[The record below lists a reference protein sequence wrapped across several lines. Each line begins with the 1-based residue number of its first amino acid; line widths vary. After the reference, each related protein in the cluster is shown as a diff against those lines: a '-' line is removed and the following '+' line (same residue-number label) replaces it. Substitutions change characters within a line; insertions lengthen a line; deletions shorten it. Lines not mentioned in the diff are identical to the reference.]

1 MKQYTVAI
9 VGALKKKGL
18 FSLSRKFDSR
28 FYQAKHNQLP
38 ITVMWIETN
47 ALGKPLC
54 YPCVIQE
61 GEEIMA
67 FRTAMRAQNKALLQR
82 WGQVISPGNK
92 EEFLIEEM
100 EEEAFR
106 DQYDQAKYEVDKREG
121 MLLPGE
127 EEWTDE
133 ELLADEELAA
143 LDEEEGEEMPEDTPS
158 DHRPYRTQRRK
169 SADTGAKQ
177 KSIEG
182 RTWLGTAMSGLFCC
196 GKKGAIG
203 QMDGAAEQNHTRWQ
217 REDCTA
223 NRSGQHRENS
233 IY

>member
-9 VGALKKKGL
+9 VGASKKKGL

-106 DQYDQAKYEVDKREG
+106 DQYDQAKHEVDKREG

-158 DHRPYRTQRRK
+158 DHRP
-169 SADTGAKQ
+169 
-177 KSIEG
+177 
-182 RTWLGTAMSGLFCC
+182 
-196 GKKGAIG
+196 
-203 QMDGAAEQNHTRWQ
+203 
-217 REDCTA
+217 
-223 NRSGQHRENS
+223 
-233 IY
+233 

>member
-106 DQYDQAKYEVDKREG
+106 DQYDQAKYEVDKLEG

-158 DHRPYRTQRRK
+158 DHRP
-169 SADTGAKQ
+169 
-177 KSIEG
+177 
-182 RTWLGTAMSGLFCC
+182 
-196 GKKGAIG
+196 
-203 QMDGAAEQNHTRWQ
+203 
-217 REDCTA
+217 
-223 NRSGQHRENS
+223 
-233 IY
+233 

>member
-18 FSLSRKFDSR
+18 FSLSRKFGSR

-82 WGQVISPGNK
+82 LALIHSFNCISRGVPQPK
-92 EEFLIEEM
+92 K
-100 EEEAFR
+100 
-106 DQYDQAKYEVDKREG
+106 QY
-121 MLLPGE
+121 
-127 EEWTDE
+127 
-133 ELLADEELAA
+133 
-143 LDEEEGEEMPEDTPS
+143 
-158 DHRPYRTQRRK
+158 
-169 SADTGAKQ
+169 
-177 KSIEG
+177 
-182 RTWLGTAMSGLFCC
+182 
-196 GKKGAIG
+196 
-203 QMDGAAEQNHTRWQ
+203 
-217 REDCTA
+217 
-223 NRSGQHRENS
+223 
-233 IY
+233 

>member
-1 MKQYTVAI
+1 
-9 VGALKKKGL
+9 
-18 FSLSRKFDSR
+18 
-28 FYQAKHNQLP
+28 
-38 ITVMWIETN
+38 
-47 ALGKPLC
+47 
-54 YPCVIQE
+54 
-61 GEEIMA
+61 
-67 FRTAMRAQNKALLQR
+67 MRAQNKALLQR

-158 DHRPYRTQRRK
+158 DHRP
-169 SADTGAKQ
+169 
-177 KSIEG
+177 
-182 RTWLGTAMSGLFCC
+182 
-196 GKKGAIG
+196 
-203 QMDGAAEQNHTRWQ
+203 
-217 REDCTA
+217 
-223 NRSGQHRENS
+223 
-233 IY
+233 